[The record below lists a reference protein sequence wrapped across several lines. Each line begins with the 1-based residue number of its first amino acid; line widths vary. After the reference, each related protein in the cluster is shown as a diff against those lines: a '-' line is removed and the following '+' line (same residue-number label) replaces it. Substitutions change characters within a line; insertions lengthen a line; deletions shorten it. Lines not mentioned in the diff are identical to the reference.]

1 MSSEDDNE
9 DVRICPYAFCR
20 ALLVMLVER
29 ASATNETLIKRIP
42 RHDKDHP
49 LLSGPCPASLLA
61 VGWTRDIPMEQAAQT
76 MLLERERI
84 DSANVGRLIGEEAN
98 AQYAEMVDPPTRP
111 KGSYTLRGPHRMGR
125 EPATPADQEDWQL
138 GGREDE
144 DSGHAA
150 LPSRADNPVPD
161 HVQGIEVGKHVASV
175 EETVGHITTAN
186 INAGAAAAAIIDAD
200 ASIHSAIGAVGSAM
214 NNISAVMGNV
224 SPALLTEYRDQMAR
238 ASTELHG
245 CLPLLR
251 NATIVITAGQENG
264 TEFIGRM
271 LH

>member
-20 ALLVMLVER
+20 AFLVMLVER
-29 ASATNETLIKRIP
+29 VSATDQTLRKRIP
-42 RHDKDHP
+42 RHEMEHP
-49 LLSGPCPASLLA
+49 LLSGPCPASLMA

-76 MLLERERI
+76 ILLQRERVDGARI
-84 DSANVGRLIGEEAN
+84 PRLVGEEAN
-98 AQYAEMVDPPTRP
+98 AQYAEMVDPPSRP
-111 KGSYTLRGPHRMGR
+111 EGSYTLRGPHRMGR
-125 EPATPADQEDWQL
+125 EPATPADQKDWHL

-150 LPSRADNPVPD
+150 LPNRADNPVPN

-200 ASIHSAIGAVGSAM
+200 ASVRSAIGAVGSAM
-214 NNISAVMGNV
+214 NNITAVMGNV
-224 SPALLTEYRDQMAR
+224 SPALLTEYREQMAR

-251 NATIVITAGQENG
+251 NATIAITAGQESG